1 MNILYQL
8 FKQKGGKIMDEKTE
22 KKGVSDEAKTQ
33 IKELWLDVGEN
44 VAAKCYVKLVDTI
57 EIVANDTGNIAAKLA
72 VATMQAMQPVV
83 MSLLDLI
90 DGVKGDI
97 EVEA

>member
-1 MNILYQL
+1 
-8 FKQKGGKIMDEKTE
+8 MDEKEVKE
-22 KKGVSDEAKTQ
+22 KTGVSDDAKNQ

-44 VAAKCYVKLVDTI
+44 VAAKCYVKLVETI
-57 EIVANDTGNIAAKLA
+57 DIVAKDTDNIAAKLA

-83 MSLLDLI
+83 IYLLDLI

>member
-1 MNILYQL
+1 MFLKGCKTFSHRAFKFLITGCDGVLSIL
-8 FKQKGGKIMDEKTE
+8 FF
-22 KKGVSDEAKTQ
+22 SA
-33 IKELWLDVGEN
+33 
-44 VAAKCYVKLVDTI
+44 VAAKCYVKLIETIDILAKDT
-57 EIVANDTGNIAAKLA
+57 DNIAAKLA

>member
-1 MNILYQL
+1 
-8 FKQKGGKIMDEKTE
+8 MDEKTE
-22 KKGVSDEAKTQ
+22 KKGVSDEAKNQ
-33 IKELWLDVGEN
+33 VRELWLDVGEN

-57 EIVANDTGNIAAKLA
+57 DIVANDTGNVAAKLA
-72 VATMQAMQPVV
+72 VATMKAAQPVV

>member
-1 MNILYQL
+1 M
-8 FKQKGGKIMDEKTE
+8 K
-22 KKGVSDEAKTQ
+22 
-33 IKELWLDVGEN
+33 
-44 VAAKCYVKLVDTI
+44 KLVILLGLLLFCSELAFSAETILAKDT
-57 EIVANDTGNIAAKLA
+57 DNIAAKLA

-83 MSLLDLI
+83 ISLLDLI

>member
-1 MNILYQL
+1 MLL
-8 FKQKGGKIMDEKTE
+8 KESEEIMEE
-22 KKGVSDEAKTQ
+22 NKGVSQEAKRQ
-33 IKELWLDVGEN
+33 IKDLWLDVGEN
-44 VAAKCYVKLVDTI
+44 VAAKCYVKLIDTI
-57 EIVANDTGNIAAKLA
+57 DILAKDTDNIAAKLA

>member
-1 MNILYQL
+1 MAEN
-8 FKQKGGKIMDEKTE
+8 EVKT
-22 KKGVSDEAKTQ
+22 GVSDEAKNQ

-57 EIVANDTGNIAAKLA
+57 DIVANDTDNIAAKLA
-72 VATMQAMQPVV
+72 VATMKAIQPVV

-97 EVEA
+97 EVEG

>member
-1 MNILYQL
+1 M
-8 FKQKGGKIMDEKTE
+8 EE
-22 KKGVSDEAKTQ
+22 KKGVSQEAKTQ
-33 IKELWLDVGEN
+33 IKDLWLDVGEN

-57 EIVANDTGNIAAKLA
+57 DILAKDTNNIAAKLA

>member
-1 MNILYQL
+1 
-8 FKQKGGKIMDEKTE
+8 MDEK
-22 KKGVSDEAKTQ
+22 KVSENAKTQ

-44 VAAKCYVKLVDTI
+44 VAAKCYIKLVETIDILAKDT
-57 EIVANDTGNIAAKLA
+57 NNIAAKLA
-72 VATMQAMQPVV
+72 GATMQAMQPVV

-97 EVEA
+97 EAEV

>member
-1 MNILYQL
+1 
-8 FKQKGGKIMDEKTE
+8 MDEKTE
-22 KKGVSDEAKTQ
+22 KKGVSDEAKSQ
-33 IKELWLDVGEN
+33 VRELWLDVGEN

-57 EIVANDTGNIAAKLA
+57 DIVANDTGNVAAKLA
-72 VATMQAMQPVV
+72 VATMKAVQPIV